1 MKKFRLTIC
10 VLLTVISMLLN
21 TVCAFASTPKNSGH
35 LDSIDGN
42 KVSGWAWNSAA
53 PDTPVSVTV
62 TVANSHTGE
71 SLLSETAEA
80 DIERNDLKESG
91 IGNGAHGFEIM
102 IDWSSIPDDTYMI
115 KLSVNGTALP
125 LAYQY
130 NTATKIIKNATLVSL
145 GTFKTTAYCPCR
157 SCSEG
162 YGRLTKT
169 GTQATASRTVAVD
182 PRVIPLGSHLLIDGV
197 EYIAEDVG
205 GGVKGKHIDIFYNT
219 HSETRDH
226 GVERSEVYLIQSKV
240 HLPRYM
246 SFHPIYDR
254 TGRTSTNKFF
264 LLHGKKGN
272 LS

>member
-10 VLLTVISMLLN
+10 VLLTIISMLLN

-62 TVANSHTGE
+62 TVVNSHTGE
-71 SLLSETAEA
+71 SLLAETAEA
-80 DIERNDLKESG
+80 DIERDDLKESG

-130 NTATKIIKNATLVSL
+130 DTETKIIKNATLVSL

-219 HSETRDH
+219 HSETRNH
-226 GVERSEVYLIQSKV
+226 GVERSEVYLIQS
-240 HLPRYM
+240 
-246 SFHPIYDR
+246 
-254 TGRTSTNKFF
+254 
-264 LLHGKKGN
+264 
-272 LS
+272 

>member
-1 MKKFRLTIC
+1 MEIRFPDGRG
-10 VLLTVISMLLN
+10 
-21 TVCAFASTPKNSGH
+21 TPLPRIPRSPSPS
-35 LDSIDGN
+35 L
-42 KVSGWAWNSAA
+42 W
-53 PDTPVSVTV
+53 PTPIQ
-62 TVANSHTGE
+62 A

-226 GVERSEVYLIQSKV
+226 GVERSEVYLIQS
-240 HLPRYM
+240 
-246 SFHPIYDR
+246 
-254 TGRTSTNKFF
+254 
-264 LLHGKKGN
+264 
-272 LS
+272 

>member
-1 MKKFRLTIC
+1 
-10 VLLTVISMLLN
+10 
-21 TVCAFASTPKNSGH
+21 
-35 LDSIDGN
+35 
-42 KVSGWAWNSAA
+42 
-53 PDTPVSVTV
+53 
-62 TVANSHTGE
+62 
-71 SLLSETAEA
+71 
-80 DIERNDLKESG
+80 
-91 IGNGAHGFEIM
+91 M

-130 NTATKIIKNATLVSL
+130 DTATKIIKNATLVSL

-226 GVERSEVYLIQSKV
+226 GVERSEVYLIQS
-240 HLPRYM
+240 
-246 SFHPIYDR
+246 
-254 TGRTSTNKFF
+254 
-264 LLHGKKGN
+264 
-272 LS
+272 

>member
-1 MKKFRLTIC
+1 MKKIRMTIS
-10 VLLTVISMLLN
+10 VLITILAMLLN
-21 TVCAFASTPKNSGH
+21 TVCAFASTSKNSGH

-42 KVSGWAWNSAA
+42 KISGWAWNSAA

-62 TVANSHTGE
+62 TVVNAHTGD
-71 SLLSETAEA
+71 SLLAETATA
-80 DIERNDLKESG
+80 DIERDDLKTSG

-130 NTATKIIKNATLVSL
+130 STATKIIKNATLVSL

-226 GVERSEVYLIQSKV
+226 GVERSEVYLIQS
-240 HLPRYM
+240 
-246 SFHPIYDR
+246 
-254 TGRTSTNKFF
+254 
-264 LLHGKKGN
+264 
-272 LS
+272 

>member
-1 MKKFRLTIC
+1 MKKIRMTIS
-10 VLLTVISMLLN
+10 VLITILAMLLN
-21 TVCAFASTPKNSGH
+21 TVCAFASTSKNSGH

-42 KVSGWAWNSAA
+42 KISGWAWNSAA

-62 TVANSHTGE
+62 TVVNAHTGD
-71 SLLSETAEA
+71 SLLAETATA
-80 DIERNDLKESG
+80 DIERDDLKTSG

-226 GVERSEVYLIQSKV
+226 GVERSEVYLIQS
-240 HLPRYM
+240 
-246 SFHPIYDR
+246 
-254 TGRTSTNKFF
+254 
-264 LLHGKKGN
+264 
-272 LS
+272 

>member
-53 PDTPVSVTV
+53 
-62 TVANSHTGE
+62 
-71 SLLSETAEA
+71 AEA

-226 GVERSEVYLIQSKV
+226 GVERSEVYLIQS
-240 HLPRYM
+240 
-246 SFHPIYDR
+246 
-254 TGRTSTNKFF
+254 
-264 LLHGKKGN
+264 
-272 LS
+272 

>member
-1 MKKFRLTIC
+1 MKKIRMTIS
-10 VLLTVISMLLN
+10 VLITILAMLLN
-21 TVCAFASTPKNSGH
+21 TVCAFASTSKNSGH

-42 KVSGWAWNSAA
+42 KISGWAWNSAA

-62 TVANSHTGE
+62 TVVNAHTGD
-71 SLLSETAEA
+71 SLLAETATA
-80 DIERNDLKESG
+80 DIERDDLKTSG
-91 IGNGAHGFEIM
+91 IGNGAHGFEI
-102 IDWSSIPDDTYMI
+102 PDNTYMI
-115 KLSVNGTALP
+115 KLSVNGQALP
-125 LAYQY
+125 IAYQY
-130 NTATKIIKNATLVSL
+130 DTETGIIKNATLVSL

-219 HSETRDH
+219 HSETKNH
-226 GVERSEVYLIQSKV
+226 GVERSEVYLIQS
-240 HLPRYM
+240 
-246 SFHPIYDR
+246 
-254 TGRTSTNKFF
+254 
-264 LLHGKKGN
+264 
-272 LS
+272 

>member
-21 TVCAFASTPKNSGH
+21 TVCAFASTQKNSGH

-102 IDWSSIPDDTYMI
+102 ID
-115 KLSVNGTALP
+115 
-125 LAYQY
+125 
-130 NTATKIIKNATLVSL
+130 
-145 GTFKTTAYCPCR
+145 
-157 SCSEG
+157 
-162 YGRLTKT
+162 
-169 GTQATASRTVAVD
+169 
-182 PRVIPLGSHLLIDGV
+182 
-197 EYIAEDVG
+197 
-205 GGVKGKHIDIFYNT
+205 
-219 HSETRDH
+219 
-226 GVERSEVYLIQSKV
+226 
-240 HLPRYM
+240 
-246 SFHPIYDR
+246 
-254 TGRTSTNKFF
+254 
-264 LLHGKKGN
+264 
-272 LS
+272 

>member
-1 MKKFRLTIC
+1 M
-10 VLLTVISMLLN
+10 
-21 TVCAFASTPKNSGH
+21 
-35 LDSIDGN
+35 
-42 KVSGWAWNSAA
+42 
-53 PDTPVSVTV
+53 
-62 TVANSHTGE
+62 ANSHTGE

-130 NTATKIIKNATLVSL
+130 DTATKIIKNATLVSL

-157 SCSEG
+157 SCSEV
-162 YGRLTKT
+162 
-169 GTQATASRTVAVD
+169 RTSHKDRNPGDRKPHRAVD

-205 GGVKGKHIDIFYNT
+205 GGVKGKHIDIFTT
-219 HSETRDH
+219 HIPKQEIT
-226 GVERSEVYLIQSKV
+226 VWNALRSI
-240 HLPRYM
+240 
-246 SFHPIYDR
+246 
-254 TGRTSTNKFF
+254 
-264 LLHGKKGN
+264 
-272 LS
+272 

>member
-1 MKKFRLTIC
+1 M
-10 VLLTVISMLLN
+10 
-21 TVCAFASTPKNSGH
+21 
-35 LDSIDGN
+35 
-42 KVSGWAWNSAA
+42 AWNSAA

-145 GTFKTTAYCPCR
+145 RYILRPQLTARAEAAP
-157 SCSEG
+157 EG

-182 PRVIPLGSHLLIDGV
+182 PRVIPL
-197 EYIAEDVG
+197 EAT
-205 GGVKGKHIDIFYNT
+205 F
-219 HSETRDH
+219 
-226 GVERSEVYLIQSKV
+226 
-240 HLPRYM
+240 
-246 SFHPIYDR
+246 
-254 TGRTSTNKFF
+254 
-264 LLHGKKGN
+264 
-272 LS
+272 

>member
-1 MKKFRLTIC
+1 MELRCPGYPGLRHRHC
-10 VLLTVISMLLN
+10 V
-21 TVCAFASTPKNSGH
+21 
-35 LDSIDGN
+35 
-42 KVSGWAWNSAA
+42 
-53 PDTPVSVTV
+53 
-62 TVANSHTGE
+62 NSHTGE
-71 SLLSETAEA
+71 SLLAETAEA

-130 NTATKIIKNATLVSL
+130 DTATKIIKNATLVSL

-219 HSETRDH
+219 HSETRNH
-226 GVERSEVYLIQSKV
+226 GVERSEVYLIQS
-240 HLPRYM
+240 
-246 SFHPIYDR
+246 
-254 TGRTSTNKFF
+254 
-264 LLHGKKGN
+264 
-272 LS
+272 

>member
-1 MKKFRLTIC
+1 
-10 VLLTVISMLLN
+10 MLLN

-162 YGRLTKT
+162 
-169 GTQATASRTVAVD
+169 

-226 GVERSEVYLIQSKV
+226 GVERSEVYLIQS
-240 HLPRYM
+240 
-246 SFHPIYDR
+246 
-254 TGRTSTNKFF
+254 
-264 LLHGKKGN
+264 
-272 LS
+272 

>member
-1 MKKFRLTIC
+1 M
-10 VLLTVISMLLN
+10 
-21 TVCAFASTPKNSGH
+21 
-35 LDSIDGN
+35 
-42 KVSGWAWNSAA
+42 
-53 PDTPVSVTV
+53 
-62 TVANSHTGE
+62 ANSHTGE

-197 EYIAEDVG
+197 EFIPEDVG
-205 GGVKGKHIDIFYNT
+205 GGVIGPDGG
-219 HSETRDH
+219 DAA
-226 GVERSEVYLIQSKV
+226 VEV
-240 HLPRYM
+240 HTLLG
-246 SFHPIYDR
+246 FHPIYDR

-272 LS
+272 LSRACENAHERFPFLIIHILCESGPLLNSQACSYL

>member
-1 MKKFRLTIC
+1 MKKIRMTIS
-10 VLLTVISMLLN
+10 VLITILAMLLN
-21 TVCAFASTPKNSGH
+21 TVCAFASTSKNSGH

-42 KVSGWAWNSAA
+42 KISGWAWNSAA

-62 TVANSHTGE
+62 TVVNAHTGD
-71 SLLSETAEA
+71 SLLAETATA
-80 DIERNDLKESG
+80 DIERDDLKTSG

-102 IDWSSIPDDTYMI
+102 IDWSSIPDNTYMI
-115 KLSVNGTALP
+115 KQALP
-125 LAYQY
+125 IAYQY
-130 NTATKIIKNATLVSL
+130 DTETGIIKNATLVSL

-219 HSETRDH
+219 HSETKNH
-226 GVERSEVYLIQSKV
+226 GVERSEVYLIQS
-240 HLPRYM
+240 
-246 SFHPIYDR
+246 
-254 TGRTSTNKFF
+254 
-264 LLHGKKGN
+264 
-272 LS
+272 

>member
-1 MKKFRLTIC
+1 MKKIRMTIS
-10 VLLTVISMLLN
+10 VLITILAMLLN
-21 TVCAFASTPKNSGH
+21 TVCAFASTSKNSGH

-42 KVSGWAWNSAA
+42 KISGWAWNSAA

-62 TVANSHTGE
+62 TVVNAHTGD
-71 SLLSETAEA
+71 SLLAETATA
-80 DIERNDLKESG
+80 DIERDDLKTSG

-157 SCSEG
+157 SCSDG

-226 GVERSEVYLIQSKV
+226 GVERSEVYLIQS
-240 HLPRYM
+240 
-246 SFHPIYDR
+246 
-254 TGRTSTNKFF
+254 
-264 LLHGKKGN
+264 
-272 LS
+272 

>member
-71 SLLSETAEA
+71 SLL
-80 DIERNDLKESG
+80 LKESG

-219 HSETRDH
+219 DH
-226 GVERSEVYLIQSKV
+226 GVERSEVYLIQS
-240 HLPRYM
+240 
-246 SFHPIYDR
+246 
-254 TGRTSTNKFF
+254 
-264 LLHGKKGN
+264 
-272 LS
+272 

>member
-182 PRVIPLGSHLLIDGV
+182 PREQLLHGQKAGV

-226 GVERSEVYLIQSKV
+226 GVERSEVYLIQS
-240 HLPRYM
+240 
-246 SFHPIYDR
+246 
-254 TGRTSTNKFF
+254 
-264 LLHGKKGN
+264 
-272 LS
+272 